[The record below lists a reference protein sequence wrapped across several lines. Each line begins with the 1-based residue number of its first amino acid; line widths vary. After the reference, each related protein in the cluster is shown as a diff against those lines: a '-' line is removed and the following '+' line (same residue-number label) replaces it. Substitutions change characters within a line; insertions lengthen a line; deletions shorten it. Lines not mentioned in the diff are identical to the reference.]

1 MSTITLPGRPR
12 AAADPGT
19 TVPQAVPVWAR
30 WPVLVAAA
38 ALGIVIVG
46 WSYRLSAQGASS
58 AVYYL
63 VFWAGLL
70 LGALPAAGA
79 MIGRSSSPA
88 RRVWALALLAVLT
101 AVPKYLRNP
110 DGPLYHDEYAHWRQ
124 AVDVLSSGHLGE
136 PNAIIPIVQYY
147 PGTSALTAG
156 LQQLTGLS
164 VWQAG
169 ELVVLATHVL
179 SLFAALVLIGTILG
193 SVRAGAVGALVYAL
207 NSSVLYF
214 DTQYAY
220 ESVAIAFYLWVLAL
234 AALAAREPDRVRRGL
249 YVAGSLLVAGA
260 CVVTHHLTTLALIG
274 TLLLI
279 SGTVLVAQILRR
291 RSARRTRLT
300 GRSASAV
307 PSMPMPVPA
316 ARHMRTWWTVTAGAI
331 AMAAAWLLLAAWPTV
346 RYLSPYAGTSVQQLG
361 QIAGQGDG
369 GRELLAASVQPLWE
383 RGLSALAPVL
393 VGVACLIGG
402 WLLWRERRRWP
413 ADAQALALFGLV
425 YFPSV
430 LFILAPM
437 GAEGARR
444 SWAFTYIGV
453 ALIVAVV
460 FQRKA
465 GSWRRRLGERARAA
479 LVLVLVAVVMIGN
492 VGAGLNDPS
501 RFPGPFRWG
510 TDTNSA
516 SAEARVIAELLGGQ
530 AGAVRAVSDR
540 YTGLALSAYGGVWV
554 ATPSAG
560 FPAAELAQT
569 DRDPTPEL
577 AAMLYTSHIDY
588 LVVDLRMAQ
597 EPAYNGD
604 NFGNSDPLPGR
615 ATPVQYLER
624 LDDVPWASRVLTT
637 EHLRV
642 YRLDMT
648 ALSTNTE
655 GSR

>member
-1 MSTITLPGRPR
+1 MSAAVVSRPAR
-12 AAADPGT
+12 SIELARPVA
-19 TVPQAVPVWAR
+19 PVWAR
-30 WPVLVAAA
+30 WPVLVGAAA
-38 ALGIVIVG
+38 AGTVVVG
-46 WSYRLSAQGASS
+46 LSYRLSAQGASS
-58 AVYYL
+58 GAYYL

-70 LGALPAAGA
+70 LAALPAAGA
-79 MIGRSSSPA
+79 MIARSSGPA
-88 RRVWALALLAVLT
+88 RRVWALGLLAFVT

-124 AVDVLSSGHLGE
+124 AVDVLATGHLGQ
-136 PNAIIPIVQYY
+136 PNDIIPIVQYY

-156 LQQLTGLS
+156 LSQITGLS
-164 VWQAG
+164 AWTAG

-179 SLFAALVLIGTILG
+179 SLFAALVLVGTILG

-220 ESVAIAFYLWVLAL
+220 ESVAIALYLWVLAL
-234 AALAAREPDRVRRGL
+234 AVLAAREADRVRRWL

-260 CVVTHHLTTLALIG
+260 AVVTHHLTTLALIG

-279 SGTVLVAQILRR
+279 SGTVLVARILRR
-291 RSARRTRLT
+291 RSVRRARTT
-300 GRSASAV
+300 GRSSPATI
-307 PSMPMPVPA
+307 PSTPVPT
-316 ARHMRTWWTVTAGAI
+316 ARHLATWWVVAAGTVL
-331 AMAAAWLLLAAWPTV
+331 MAAAWLLLAAWPTV
-346 RYLSPYAGTSVQQLG
+346 QYLSPYAGTSVQQLG
-361 QIAGQGDG
+361 EIASQGDG

-383 RGLSALAPVL
+383 RGLSALAPAL
-393 VGVACLIGG
+393 VGVICLAGG
-402 WLLWRERRRWP
+402 WTMWRERRRWP

-453 ALIVAVV
+453 ALIVALV
-460 FQRKA
+460 FQREV
-465 GSWRRRLGERARAA
+465 GTWGRRLGERVRAA
-479 LVLVLVAVVMIGN
+479 LLMTLVAAVMIGN
-492 VGAGLNDPS
+492 VGAGLNDPY

-530 AGAVRAVSDR
+530 AGEVRAVSDR
-540 YTGLALSAYGGVWV
+540 YTGLSLSAYGGIWV
-554 ATPSAG
+554 ATPSFG

-569 DRDPTPEL
+569 DQDPTPEL
-577 AAMLYTSHIDY
+577 AMMLYTSKIDY
-588 LVVDLRMAQ
+588 LIVDMRMTT

-604 NFGNSDPLPGR
+604 NFGNSDPLTGR
-615 ATPVQYLER
+615 ATPVEYLER
-624 LDDVPWASRVLTT
+624 LDDVPWASRVMTT
-637 EHLRV
+637 ENLRV

-648 ALSTNTE
+648 ALATTE
-655 GSR
+655 GS